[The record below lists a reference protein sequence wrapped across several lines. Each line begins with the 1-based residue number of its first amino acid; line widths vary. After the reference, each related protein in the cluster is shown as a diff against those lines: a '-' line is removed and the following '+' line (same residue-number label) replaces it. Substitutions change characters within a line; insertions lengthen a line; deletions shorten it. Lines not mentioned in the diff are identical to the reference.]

1 MKGNFLHTGISFVA
15 GIVVAAIVMFF
26 IHGKSLHESHDTSI
40 VADTTANT
48 QAQVLFNIDETQDY
62 YFPTH
67 GNSLI
72 MDRSNAE
79 VSESFMVNIAPGRN
93 THRHVHHD
101 TEQVFYVMSGTGRID
116 IERGGKMEK
125 YELAPKSLV
134 FVPRHSFHQIYCTS
148 TDTLH
153 YLAVDC
159 FPLGRNVQEPT
170 WDSHVQVMCKD
181 MGWDYSTV
189 RTRH

>member
-1 MKGNFLHTGISFVA
+1 MKNNYLLAVISFIG
-15 GIVVAAIVMFF
+15 GIILSAAVMYFLP
-26 IHGKSLHESHDTSI
+26 GKSKTDEMSDMTSG
-40 VADTTANT
+40 VANSN
-48 QAQVLFNIDETQDY
+48 AQILFSTIETEDY

-79 VSESFMVNIAPGRN
+79 VSESFIVNIAPGRN

-101 TEQVFYVMSGTGRID
+101 TEQVFYVLSGKGRVD
-116 IERGGKMEK
+116 LEREGKMEK
-125 YELAPKSLV
+125 FDIEPKNLV
-134 FVPRHSFHQIYCTS
+134 FIPRHSYHQIYS
-148 TDTLH
+148 TGADTLH
-153 YLAVDC
+153 YIAVDC
-159 FPLGRNVQEPT
+159 FPLGKNPQEPT

-181 MGWDYSTV
+181 MNWDYSTV

>member
-1 MKGNFLHTGISFVA
+1 MKKNLLIGTLSFISGI
-15 GIVVAAIVMFF
+15 ILTAIVIYF
-26 IHGKSLHESHDTSI
+26 IPEKPVNAKLPDVTSG
-40 VADTTANT
+40 VADVNAK
-48 QAQVLFNIDETQDY
+48 VLFSTIETENY

-72 MDRSNAE
+72 MDRSNSE
-79 VSESFMVNIAPGRN
+79 VSESFIVNIAPGRN

-101 TEQVFYVMSGTGRID
+101 TEQVFYVLSGTGRVD
-116 IERGGKMEK
+116 LEREGKMEK
-125 YELAPKSLV
+125 FDIEPKNVV
-134 FVPRHSFHQIYCTS
+134 FIPRHSYHQIYS
-148 TDTLH
+148 TGADTLH
-153 YLAVDC
+153 YIAVDC
-159 FPLGRNVQEPT
+159 FPLGRNPQEPT

>member
-1 MKGNFLHTGISFVA
+1 MKNNIWIAGISFISGVILTA
-15 GIVVAAIVMFF
+15 VVMFF
-26 IHGKSLHESHDTSI
+26 IPEKSETEELPDMTSGN
-40 VADTTANT
+40 ANT
-48 QAQVLFNIDETQDY
+48 KAQVLFSTIETEDY

-79 VSESFMVNIAPGRN
+79 VSESFIVNIAPGRN

-101 TEQVFYVMSGTGRID
+101 TEQVFYVLSGNGRVD
-116 IERGGKMEK
+116 LEREGKMEK
-125 YELAPKSLV
+125 FDIEPRNLV
-134 FVPRHSFHQIYCTS
+134 FIPRHSYHQIYS
-148 TDTLH
+148 TGADTLH
-153 YLAVDC
+153 YIAVDC
-159 FPLGRNVQEPT
+159 FPLGKNPKEPT

-181 MGWDYSTV
+181 MDWDYSTV

>member
-1 MKGNFLHTGISFVA
+1 MKNNFLTAGISFLTGVILTA
-15 GIVVAAIVMFF
+15 SVNYILPD
-26 IHGKSLHESHDTSI
+26 KSEKVELTNKNSDVSDTK
-40 VADTTANT
+40 
-48 QAQVLFNIDETQDY
+48 AQVLFNTLKTEDY

-79 VSESFMVNIAPGRN
+79 VSESFIVNIAPGRN

-101 TEQVFYVMSGTGRID
+101 TEQVFYVLSGIGRVD
-116 IERGGKMEK
+116 LERNGKMEK
-125 YELAPKSLV
+125 FTIEPKNLV
-134 FVPRHSFHQIYCTS
+134 FIPRHSYHQIYS
-148 TDTLH
+148 TGVDTLH
-153 YLAVDC
+153 YIAVDC
-159 FPLGRNVQEPT
+159 FPMGRNTEEPT
-170 WDSHVQVMCKD
+170 WDSHVKVMCKD

>member
-1 MKGNFLHTGISFVA
+1 MKNNLI
-15 GIVVAAIVMFF
+15 VAAISF
-26 IHGKSLHESHDTSI
+26 ITGVILTSAVFWILTGKPENSELSEKNSGVPDTK
-40 VADTTANT
+40 
-48 QAQVLFNIDETQDY
+48 AQVLFNTLQTENY

-79 VSESFMVNIAPGRN
+79 VSESFIVNIAPGRN

-101 TEQVFYVMSGTGRID
+101 TEQVFYVLSGTGRVD
-116 IERGGKMEK
+116 LERGSNMEK
-125 YELAPKSLV
+125 LNIEPRNLV
-134 FVPRHSFHQIYCTS
+134 FIPRHSYHQIYS
-148 TDTLH
+148 TGVDTLH
-153 YLAVDC
+153 YIAVDC
-159 FPLGRNVQEPT
+159 FPMGRNTQEPT
-170 WDSHVQVMCKD
+170 WDSHVKVMCKD